1 MNIIIWNTLFAK
13 ISSRENYVLYSTR
26 SSRRHRCISISRSIG
41 CQPKSVHFKKQKR
54 VVGFCEV
61 YNMFWLVYCRPN
73 VASGSYSDMFV
84 YGKSNYNVVL
94 HIHCPTKGG
103 KTLISETILENNMD
117 AFSMSQPIGVNRPA
131 IVREIPHF
139 GFFPAFPHFCE
150 NVPHFWHNFENR
162 TNFRCTET
170 FSSKN
175 LCENVNDS
183 VT

>member
-1 MNIIIWNTLFAK
+1 MT
-13 ISSRENYVLYSTR
+13 
-26 SSRRHRCISISRSIG
+26 
-41 CQPKSVHFKKQKR
+41 
-54 VVGFCEV
+54 VVVSGQVKCGGVKGRDGDEE
-61 YNMFWLVYCRPN
+61 
-73 VASGSYSDMFV
+73 AS
-84 YGKSNYNVVL
+84 
-94 HIHCPTKGG
+94 
-103 KTLISETILENNMD
+103 
-117 AFSMSQPIGVNRPA
+117 IGVNRPA

-150 NVPHFWHNFENR
+150 NVPHFWLNFENR